1 MSAPGEQHDRRAA
14 APSARAA
21 RGRFIVLDGIDGC
34 GKSTQ
39 AARLARALAD
49 ETGARSLHLREPG
62 STALGE
68 KLRELLLSRAHAPS
82 PRVETL
88 LFAAARAQM
97 LEELVAPAL
106 ARGENVVCERFHP
119 STFAY
124 QSVAGGL
131 PEELVLG
138 VLEGFAGSPRPDLVV
153 LLDLEPEA
161 AAARR
166 AAAHG
171 RVEDR
176 IEGKGLAFQ
185 ALVARGYRRYA
196 ERMPNVAVVRADRS
210 EDEVARDVLA
220 EVRRALR

>member
-1 MSAPGEQHDRRAA
+1 MSAPHDIHSPRPVTP
-14 APSARAA
+14 PS
-21 RGRFIVLDGIDGC
+21 RGKFVVLDGIDGC

-39 AARLARALAD
+39 AARLARAL
-49 ETGARSLHLREPG
+49 EERTGARTLHLREPG

-124 QSVAGGL
+124 QAIAGGL
-131 PEELVLG
+131 GEDLVLG
-138 VLEGFAGSPRPDLVV
+138 LLEGFAGSPRPDLVV
-153 LLDLEPEA
+153 LLDLEPAA

-166 AAAHG
+166 V
-171 RVEDR
+171 RSSDR
-176 IEGKGLAFQ
+176 IEDKGLAFQ
-185 ALVARGYRRYA
+185 ELVARGYRRYA
-196 ERMPNVAVVRADRS
+196 ERMPDVAVVRADRG

-220 EVRRALR
+220 EVSRAFG

>member
-1 MSAPGEQHDRRAA
+1 MSAPHDSHLPRPVTP
-14 APSARAA
+14 PS

-39 AARLARALAD
+39 AARLARAL
-49 ETGARSLHLREPG
+49 EERTGARTLHLREPG

-68 KLRELLLSRAHAPS
+68 KLRELLLSRAHTPS

-124 QSVAGGL
+124 QAIAGGL
-131 PEELVLG
+131 GEDVVLG
-138 VLEGFAGSPRPDLVV
+138 LLEGFAGAPRPDLVV
-153 LLDLEPEA
+153 LLDLPPAA

-166 AAAHG
+166 ASESD
-171 RVEDR
+171 RITDR

-185 ALVARGYRRYA
+185 ELVARGYRRYA
-196 ERMPNVAVVRADRS
+196 ERMPDVVVVRADRS
-210 EDEVARDVLA
+210 ADEVARDVLA
-220 EVRRALR
+220 EVSRAFG